1 MRVPA
6 LRDAMTY
13 FIQTPALRAR
23 EFRGQDAAA
32 LMALH
37 RNARVQSLLI
47 DPYPFDNTQSTD
59 DFLRAM
65 DKIYRSNPGFG
76 IWLGERPATPGEPVC
91 GHASPGWR
99 FFGWMNLLPHR
110 DHPGAGEIGC
120 RLQLDSWG
128 RGLPLK
134 IGEAL
139 LQHAFFRLRL
149 PLVVAYC
156 HPQHRSVHLIL
167 RTLGFTEQG
176 QRLYCGRSASLFSIE
191 PDQWRLIHTLPLRER
206 RRTALAAAPSC
217 S

>member
-1 MRVPA
+1 MN
-6 LRDAMTY
+6 Y

-23 EFRGQDAAA
+23 EFCEQDAAA

-37 RNARVQSLLI
+37 SDARTQELLI
-47 DPYPFDNTQSTD
+47 DPYPFDTTQSTSE
-59 DFLRAM
+59 FLQAM
-65 DKIYRSNPGFG
+65 GKIYRSDPGLG
-76 IWLGERPATPGEPVC
+76 IWLGERPAAPGESAC
-91 GHASPGWR
+91 AHAPAGWQ
-99 FFGWMNLLPHR
+99 FFGWMNLLPNL

-120 RLQLDSWG
+120 RLRLDSWG

-167 RTLGFTEQG
+167 RTLGFVAQG
-176 QRLYCGRSASLFSIE
+176 QRLYQSRAASLFCIE
-191 PDQWRLIHTLPLRER
+191 HTQWQRARALPSRER
-206 RRTALAAAPSC
+206 CRSALLAMASRKRADDVA
-217 S
+217 